1 MKKMK
6 KITALM
12 LSVMTCAVSL
22 SAMTSNAILCPVDE
36 SNLEELL
43 SDWTVVR
50 ADVGETLYIN
60 KDIKK
65 EAIYEDSG
73 HLLLVSNNRAEPA
86 IYFDTPEDVDGS
98 EVKKVL
104 QEVDSSYNMSYRE
117 HLTNGIPVKTFHIGN
132 YTDPESQEV
141 HELTVDDAKK
151 IYDAFKENGW
161 IDNGR
166 INDFKFRAAYYTYS
180 PGYFQYGYI
189 TAYDIEN
196 KDVLEKYVSEN
207 DLNCHLEEDT
217 YHEDS
222 IIKIVPDYELSTVD
236 HYHLA
241 EQIQNDTGIMMNWWI
256 LESTSTLS
264 SGDVDLM
271 NNTVGDANEDGEL
284 DMSDAVYIMQCCSNP
299 DSYKLTAQG
308 RYNADFNDD
317 GVTNEDALTIQKTLL
332 EIE

>member
-12 LSVMTCAVSL
+12 FSVMTCAASL
-22 SAMTSNAILCPVDE
+22 SAMTSNAVLCPVDA
-36 SNLEELL
+36 SNMEEFL
-43 SDWTVVR
+43 SNWTDTGDSVNGW
-50 ADVGETLYIN
+50 DTLYIN
-60 KDIKK
+60 NDSSTLLSVDNDRIDSKIYIDTPGDVDYSEIKK
-65 EAIYEDSG
+65 VI
-73 HLLLVSNNRAEPA
+73 
-86 IYFDTPEDVDGS
+86 
-98 EVKKVL
+98 
-104 QEVDSSYNMSYRE
+104 QEVNPYSMYYRTYNV
-117 HLTNGIPVKTFHIGN
+117 NGIPTKTV
-132 YTDPESQEV
+132 YLTRYYDPESGEGR
-141 HELTVDDAKK
+141 ELTVDDAKK
-151 IYDAFKENGW
+151 IYEAFKENGW

-180 PGYFQYGYI
+180 PGSFAYGYI

-196 KDVLEKYVSEN
+196 KDILEKYVSEN

-241 EQIQNDTGIMMNWWI
+241 EQIQNDTGIMMTWWI

-271 NNTVGDANEDGEL
+271 NNTVGDANEDGKL

-299 DSYKLTAQG
+299 DKYKLTAQG